1 MDQGKALFMRAML
14 TKRSNG
20 FTIPELIVVLTV
32 LGVLIGLIFGP
43 FDDLYWANA
52 QSLQTIVQTT
62 DTRSA
67 LRQIE
72 REITISKGFLK
83 ESAMDINSDTP
94 YVNGT
99 NKWTWDGTG
108 TPSVDS
114 PKNVLI
120 TENYA
125 TRGDTGDIVR
135 AADCAT
141 PLTVNY
147 VFFVYGNTLY
157 RRALVNP
164 TICSTDGVTADQ
176 LTQQRTCYSVSL
188 NTSCKGRDAK
198 IITDVDSFT
207 ISYFTKSIDKL
218 EDARTGSDAPTGA
231 WTVVLELT
239 TKNKNG
245 LKSTATM
252 RITRMNGSGS

>member
-1 MDQGKALFMRAML
+1 MLFMQAML
-14 TKRSNG
+14 TKRSSG
-20 FTIPELIVVLTV
+20 FTIPELIVVISV
-32 LGVLIGLIFGP
+32 IGVLIGLIFGP
-43 FDDLYWANA
+43 FDDLYWANS

-62 DTRSA
+62 DTRGA

-83 ESAMDINSDTP
+83 ESTMDINGDTP
-94 YVNGT
+94 YVNKWNGT
-99 NKWTWDGTG
+99 
-108 TPSVDS
+108 S
-114 PKNVLI
+114 NVLI

-125 TRGDTGDIVR
+125 LDLPSATGDVVM
-135 AADCAT
+135 AAPACTT
-141 PLTVNY
+141 PITVNY
-147 VFFVYGNTLY
+147 VYFVYDRTLY
-157 RRALVNP
+157 RRTLKTVP
-164 TICSTDGVTADQ
+164 TPAGCAGASISQ
-176 LTQQRTCYSVSL
+176 KRTCYAVSL
-188 NTSCKGRDAK
+188 SPANCEGRDAK